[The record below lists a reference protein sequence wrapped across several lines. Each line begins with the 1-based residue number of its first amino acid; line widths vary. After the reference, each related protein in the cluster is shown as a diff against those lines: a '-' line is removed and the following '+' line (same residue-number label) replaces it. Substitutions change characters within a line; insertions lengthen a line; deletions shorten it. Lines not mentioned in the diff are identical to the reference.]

1 LTNAPFLCR
10 NIPWPALFATLDTYN
25 FLLFQGA
32 LIHSELADSV
42 DDCLGKCKSTDGC
55 QWFSYV
61 SASSLCFL
69 LKDCPALDETVE
81 GSTSGQVDCEL
92 SPAGN
97 TLFNYIL
104 KGCSS

>member
-1 LTNAPFLCR
+1 VHEHSMVCTFCDFEHLQ
-10 NIPWPALFATLDTYN
+10 

-32 LIHSELADSV
+32 LIHSEAADSV

-55 QWFSYV
+55 QWFSYICIT
-61 SASSLCFL
+61 ASRLCFL
-69 LKDCPALDETVE
+69 LKDCPALDETFE

-97 TLFNYIL
+97 TIFKNR
-104 KGCSS
+104 